1 VLRRVRGWQAA
12 AAQERELARRQP
24 VLSPAASL
32 SQALELR
39 DLAGHAPLGPDP
51 VRDREV
57 ECVRA
62 LWRRL
67 RAAQP

>member
-12 AAQERELARRQP
+12 AAQERKLARRQP
-24 VLSPAASL
+24 VLSPAAAL
-32 SQALELR
+32 SQALKLR
-39 DLAGHAPLGPDP
+39 DLAGLAPLGPDP

-62 LWRRL
+62 MRRRL
-67 RAAQP
+67 RATQP